1 MNPDGLR
8 EKLIQAARLET
19 PSDAVP
25 YAFEKRVMARLT
37 GRPAADLWAPWASAL
52 WRAAAPCLLIT
63 ALCVTWTLL
72 GLSSNGSLPLSHE
85 LENAVYAAIDTTG
98 ESW

>member
-8 EKLIQAARLET
+8 KKLIQVARSEVF
-19 PSDAVP
+19 SEAVP
-25 YAFEKRVMARLT
+25 YAFEKRIMARLA
-37 GRPAADLWAPWASAL
+37 GHPAVDFWAPWASAL

-63 ALCVTWTLL
+63 ALCITWTLL
-72 GLSSNGSLPLSHE
+72 GLHSNSTLPLSNE
-85 LENAVYAAIDTTG
+85 LENAVLAAIDTTG